1 MDNDGVHAFLFTTKK
16 EKRKH
21 APALLR
27 ECAVLFR
34 QKLVVLLERG
44 GRVRGKWERWWERER
59 ERERESTFRLS
70 LWDKSI
76 NNQSEARKERERERE
91 KELLFFSETLNNN
104 ARELPVSFPFLKTR
118 ERIIEFVK
126 VSSTKL

>member
-1 MDNDGVHAFLFTTKK
+1 MGT
-16 EKRKH
+16 
-21 APALLR
+21 
-27 ECAVLFR
+27 
-34 QKLVVLLERG
+34 
-44 GRVRGKWERWWERER
+44 RER

-76 NNQSEARKERERERE
+76 NNQSEARKERERE

>member
-1 MDNDGVHAFLFTTKK
+1 MGT
-16 EKRKH
+16 R
-21 APALLR
+21 
-27 ECAVLFR
+27 
-34 QKLVVLLERG
+34 
-44 GRVRGKWERWWERER
+44 ERER

-104 ARELPVSFPFLKTR
+104 TRELPVSFPFLKTR